1 MCRPLMRRP
10 LTVVLGVLLLALATV
25 QPCSAAQPDS
35 LDLLTVAAPDS
46 IGRSHILDRVSETPF
61 FQKTYIGVPL
71 IAGGLIVMHEDR
83 KFRKLRNDFMPQFHR
98 PFDNYTQYVPA
109 AVMYGMKVAGVKSR
123 SSWSRMLVSQAFSA
137 ALMAT
142 TVQGLK
148 HTTSVY
154 RPDGADNHSFP
165 SGHTAM
171 AFMTATMLSKE
182 YGYKSPWVSIGAYGL
197 AATTGLM
204 RVANNK
210 HWLSDVM
217 VGAGVGILTTEM
229 GYWLADLLFKDKGLV
244 VPDPALTNAAS
255 YRRNPSFVGLY
266 VGFNLPMSHYDIDEH
281 TTFKTSTGTT
291 LGLEGA
297 GFFNPY
303 IGIGGRA
310 TISNL
315 QYILNDTEAPDNTCK
330 SYMAAV
336 GPYFSLP
343 LTHRWRVGSK
353 LLAGGVWY
361 PDTQIGT
368 LTVHKNHGLAAGT
381 GLNIDYQA
389 RAHLVGSI
397 FLDYNILAPH
407 SRFSGE
413 YMHTM
418 TLGAKV
424 VMRL

>member
-1 MCRPLMRRP
+1 MA
-10 LTVVLGVLLLALATV
+10 LLAVAAAL
-25 QPCSAAQPDS
+25 PCGAEQPDS
-35 LDLLTVAAPDS
+35 LAQPPVAMTDS
-46 IGRSHILDRVSETPF
+46 LGSGHLLDRWSETPL
-61 FQKTYIGVPL
+61 FQKTHIGLPL

-83 KFRKLRNDFMPQFHR
+83 KFRKLRNDFMPQYHR
-98 PFDNYTQYVPA
+98 PFDNYIQYVPA
-109 AVMYGMKVAGVKSR
+109 VVMYGMKVAGVKSR
-123 SSWSRMLVSQAFSA
+123 SSWSRMLASQAFAA
-137 ALMAT
+137 ALMVT

-148 HTTSVY
+148 HTTSVS
-154 RPDGADNHSFP
+154 RPDGSDTHSFP

-244 VPDPALTNAAS
+244 VPDPALTHAAS
-255 YRRNPSFVGLY
+255 YGRNPSFVALY
-266 VGFNLPMSHYDIDEH
+266 AGFNLPLSHYDIDEQ
-281 TTFKTSTGTT
+281 TSFKTSTGTT

-297 GFFNPY
+297 GFFNAY
-303 IGIGGRA
+303 IGLGGRA

-330 SYMAAV
+330 FYMAAI

-368 LTVHKNHGLAAGT
+368 LTVGKNHGLAAGT
-381 GLNIDYQA
+381 GLNIDYRA
-389 RAHLVGSI
+389 REHLVGSL

-413 YMHTM
+413 YIHTM

-424 VMRL
+424 AMQL